1 MRMDAHYLH
10 LIKLEGTQGDNV
22 FLKLTGTSFKRLKE
36 NLGKRSQSL
45 KLSDYSQEYTY
56 ILIKRFLNK
65 IHMFC
70 FYKSSHKDIRVVMG
84 TFWYNFLRNGSP
96 NKTCLIQQ
104 ASFSW
109 RRLSKTWTRN
119 VSQNFQIILIL
130 LRKELLYVKNLC
142 QEINRKTICFSFKFN
157 F

>member
-36 NLGKRSQSL
+36 NLGKMSQSL

-56 ILIKRFLNK
+56 ILIKRFLNT
-65 IHMFC
+65 C
-70 FYKSSHKDIRVVMG
+70 FVFTKALTKTSELLWELFDI
-84 TFWYNFLRNGSP
+84 NFLRNGSP

-109 RRLSKTWTRN
+109 RRLSKT
-119 VSQNFQIILIL
+119 
-130 LRKELLYVKNLC
+130 
-142 QEINRKTICFSFKFN
+142 
-157 F
+157 

>member
-1 MRMDAHYLH
+1 MDAHYLH

-36 NLGKRSQSL
+36 NLGKMSQSL

-70 FYKSSHKDIRVVMG
+70 FYKSSHKDIRVGMG
-84 TFWYNFLRNGSP
+84 TFWYKF
-96 NKTCLIQQ
+96 
-104 ASFSW
+104 
-109 RRLSKTWTRN
+109 
-119 VSQNFQIILIL
+119 
-130 LRKELLYVKNLC
+130 
-142 QEINRKTICFSFKFN
+142 FKKWFTK
-157 F
+157 